1 MTCDDTDMGND
12 LSAHAQWA
20 NHAEALYA
28 AKGRDP
34 VAIAGHLDQRLGQP
48 SNVLD
53 AGCGTGGV
61 LAHWPRD
68 IDRVG
73 FDHDPGVV
81 QVAAKRETARL
92 RFEVADFTT
101 PPEGTFHSVLALF
114 AAFQYVLD
122 DEQRRLSLVATQ
134 SRVAPGG
141 TFAVELG
148 PDPDTLRPPKAVW
161 TRWRGSDG
169 QWWMRRAMATKI
181 EGTLSIQFAF
191 HRGGPASPV
200 LLQDTHLIQPVPRD
214 WWLAQF
220 SEASWTVDF
229 DQIPGGGPLLIATRR

>member
-1 MTCDDTDMGND
+1 MTRSRPTILTLLPLLATLIIAPGCPGDAADDDDDRTI
-12 LSAHAQWA
+12 
-20 NHAEALYA
+20 EPPA
-28 AKGRDP
+28 ACNNP
-34 VAIAGHLDQRLGQP
+34 SL
-48 SNVLD
+48 SNVSFSITIHFDGEDYPQNEIMTLMEEEW
-53 AGCGTGGV
+53 GV
-61 LAHWPRD
+61 
-68 IDRVG
+68 
-73 FDHDPGVV
+73 
-81 QVAAKRETARL
+81 
-92 RFEVADFTT
+92 EVFSFNFF
-101 PPEGTFHSVLALF
+101 P
-114 AAFQYVLD
+114 
-122 DEQRRLSLVATQ
+122 
-134 SRVAPGG
+134 
-141 TFAVELG
+141 AVITELG